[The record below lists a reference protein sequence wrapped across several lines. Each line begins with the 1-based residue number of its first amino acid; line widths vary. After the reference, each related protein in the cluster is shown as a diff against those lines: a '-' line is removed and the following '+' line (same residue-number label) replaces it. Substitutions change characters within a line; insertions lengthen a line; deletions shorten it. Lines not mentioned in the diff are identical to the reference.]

1 MSSPI
6 FAGHF
11 YDEESKKMKK
21 IEKMIMRI
29 NNGNIRGGQTK
40 LANLINVSQPTVARW
55 LTGAIEPTAEN
66 IKKMAEVF
74 NCPADEVREAFNETN
89 EFTDEVQAV
98 PLTDKNTVRL
108 PILADVPAGLP
119 DYSDRDVEIFK
130 DIPRDMFPGGADYV
144 IRCIGDSLAPR
155 FAKGDFCVVRNE
167 IEPLHGRPMLV
178 ETENGYCMKVINKTP
193 KGVQLCSI
201 NKKYKPFY
209 PKSLR
214 IVGLIIGLWSR
225 TDREN
230 LLELV

>member
-1 MSSPI
+1 
-6 FAGHF
+6 
-11 YDEESKKMKK
+11 MKT

-29 NNGNIRGGQTK
+29 NGGNIRGGQTK
-40 LANLINVSQPTVARW
+40 LAQLINVSQPTVARW

-66 IKKMAEVF
+66 ILKMANIFGCSV
-74 NCPADEVREAFNETN
+74 AEVRDAFAEINEYEDN
-89 EFTDEVQAV
+89 LQGV
-98 PLTDKNTVRL
+98 PLNGNNTIQL
-108 PILADVPAGLP
+108 PILADIPAGLP
-119 DYSDRDVEIFK
+119 EFSDRDVEIFK

-167 IEPLHGRPMLV
+167 IEPIHGRPMLV
-178 ETENGYCMKVINKTP
+178 ETETGYCMKIINKT
-193 KGVQLCSI
+193 KQGVQLCSI

-209 PKSLR
+209 PKKLR

-230 LLELV
+230 LLDLV

>member
-1 MSSPI
+1 MPNFTKLLERKYGS
-6 FAGHF
+6 
-11 YDEESKKMKK
+11 
-21 IEKMIMRI
+21 
-29 NNGNIRGGQTK
+29 IRGAQTK
-40 LANLINVSQPTVARW
+40 LAEDLGVNQSSVSNWISGRNFPNPDLIRKMADLFNVSEQEIRAC
-55 LTGAIEPTAEN
+55 
-66 IKKMAEVF
+66 F
-74 NCPADEVREAFNETN
+74 QNE
-89 EFTDEVQAV
+89 EFVSNVPAV
-98 PLTDKNTVRL
+98 PLTDKNTIQL

-119 DYSDRDVEIFK
+119 EFSDRDVEIFK

-230 LLELV
+230 LLDLV